1 MTAIQKR
8 IISIMVVLATIST
21 FIGYGSSIVCDY
33 LNARDGI
40 SVEAILADKR

>member
-8 IISIMVVLATIST
+8 IIAAMLVLATIST
-21 FIGYGSSIVCDY
+21 ILGIGSSLVCDH

-40 SVEAILADKR
+40 SVEAILAR